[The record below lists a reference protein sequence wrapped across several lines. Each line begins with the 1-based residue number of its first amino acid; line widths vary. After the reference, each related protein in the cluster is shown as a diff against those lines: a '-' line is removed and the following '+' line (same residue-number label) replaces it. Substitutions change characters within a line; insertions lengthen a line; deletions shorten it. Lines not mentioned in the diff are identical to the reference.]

1 MKNNIR
7 AAARV
12 LRTLNAGLLTA
23 LSGVLLV
30 TAAHAQE
37 FPAKPIR
44 IIVGPGP
51 DIVARMFGQKFTETW
66 GHQTIVEQR
75 PGGGGTIATEM
86 VAKAPPDGYTL
97 FAGSISTL
105 ATNVSMH
112 AKLPYDPIRDF
123 APVTV
128 TTMSPYV
135 LAINPSVPVTSL
147 KDFVALAKSTGRKF
161 NYASAGTG
169 GGNHL
174 SQELFK
180 TMAGIDLM
188 HVPYKGAAEQT
199 TALIGGE
206 VQMSFIQVQVVL
218 PQVRAGRLKGLGI
231 TSAQRLAIAPDLPTI
246 AEAAVPGY
254 EATSWQGVVVP
265 AGTPRAIVGRLHV
278 EIAKALHA
286 PDVKERMTAEGS
298 TPGGITPAAFA
309 AFIKSETTKWANV
322 VKLSGAKAE

>member
-1 MKNNIR
+1 MKTSIIVYALCIGMAGVASAQV
-7 AAARV
+7 AAKAYP
-12 LRTLNAGLLTA
+12 
-23 LSGVLLV
+23 S
-30 TAAHAQE
+30 
-37 FPAKPIR
+37 KPIR
-44 IIVGPGP
+44 FVVGFGAGGGNDMIARTVSRKLTDSLGQQVIV
-51 DIVARMFGQKFTETW
+51 DN
-66 GHQTIVEQR
+66 R
-75 PGGGGTIATEM
+75 PGGAGIVAAVM

-278 EIAKALHA
+278 EIAKALQA